1 MSINAK
7 FRLNMYTI
15 FICVPHDQFREVF
28 SYSLFLNVRFIKCWL
43 LFSIIEIQKQTIA
56 RNVMKL
62 ITWYTNRNGMHIQ
75 PEFCIYE
82 HCTWSDT
89 IRSWQNMHRNA
100 PGGQIFNFQNTFDR
114 ACDEIRMWYRPKI
127 SSEPRCSF
135 RPKYSV

>member
-75 PEFCIYE
+75 SEFCIYE

-100 PGGQIFNFQNTFDR
+100 PGGQILNFQNTF
-114 ACDEIRMWYRPKI
+114 DEIRMWYRPKI

>member
-89 IRSWQNMHRNA
+89 IHSWQNMHRNA
-100 PGGQIFNFQNTFDR
+100 PGGQILNFQNTFDR